1 MISVQVHQDMISAM
15 KEQRK
20 SDKEVLSLL
29 YSKLKNKSI
38 ELKQLPLEDNETI
51 KIIQKFIKEL
61 NDEIEL
67 NTKVNRLDVVDK
79 LTIQRNLISN
89 YLPKMLSEDE
99 IKAEIEKLD
108 NKTIPVIMKHFKA
121 NFNGKVDMG
130 LVNKIARTYQG
141 MEK

>member
-1 MISVQVHQDMISAM
+1 MISVNVHQDMITAM
-15 KEQRK
+15 KNK
-20 SDKEVLSLL
+20 DKLKKDVLSLL

-38 ELKQLPLEDNETI
+38 ELKQLPLEDNEST
-51 KIIQKFIKEL
+51 KIVQKFIKEL
-61 NDEIEL
+61 DDEIVL
-67 NTKVNRLDVVDK
+67 NIKVNRIEAANNLKLQKEVV
-79 LTIQRNLISN
+79 SS

-99 IKAEIEKLD
+99 IRNEIEKLTD
-108 NKTIPVIMKHFKA
+108 KSIPSIMKHFKA

>member
-1 MISVQVHQDMISAM
+1 MISVNVHQDMITAM
-15 KEQRK
+15 KNK
-20 SDKEVLSLL
+20 DKLKKDVLSLL

-38 ELKQLPLEDNETI
+38 ELKQLPLEDAESI
-51 KIIQKFIKEL
+51 KIVQKFIKEL
-61 NDEIEL
+61 DDEIVL
-67 NTKVNRLDVVDK
+67 NIKVNRNETADNLK
-79 LTIQRNLISN
+79 LQKEVISS

-99 IKAEIEKLD
+99 IRNEIEKLTD
-108 NKTIPVIMKHFKA
+108 KSIPSIMKHFKA

>member
-1 MISVQVHQDMISAM
+1 MISVNVHQDMITAM
-15 KEQRK
+15 KNK
-20 SDKEVLSLL
+20 DKLKKDVLSLL

-38 ELKQLPLEDNETI
+38 ELKQLPLEDNEST
-51 KIIQKFIKEL
+51 KIVQKFIKEL
-61 NDEIEL
+61 DDEIVL
-67 NTKVNRLDVVDK
+67 NIKVNRIEAADNLKLQKEVV
-79 LTIQRNLISN
+79 SS

-99 IKAEIEKLD
+99 IRNEIEKLTD
-108 NKTIPVIMKHFKA
+108 KSIPSIMKHFKA